1 MIGMEW
7 DIEGKSSYNFSL
19 LFNYLFTIL
28 IHGGAQFGAIMMEL
42 IHIYFDFWCSNYWV
56 FLLDIASVLQC

>member
-19 LFNYLFTIL
+19 LFNYIFTII

-42 IHIYFDFWCSNYWV
+42 IHIYFDF
-56 FLLDIASVLQC
+56 